1 MKQIKPPSHAI
12 SGVFVFLLLGLF
24 AVFST
29 VMVLMGAKAYIGT
42 ANRAAEHNAQRVA
55 QAYVRS
61 MVRSGDARGGVKVE
75 KITVPVYVPRE
86 DNEEDE
92 DSFADG
98 GEFEEDFE
106 AEFDEESEEASETYD
121 GETVEID
128 AIAMESNY
136 GGERYITRIYAWGGM
151 LREWNASEEV
161 DFEAANGEVVC
172 AADAMTAQVE
182 NGVLKVTLSEK
193 PDQGENTEAAQSK
206 ADVGEDGTVKTEVY
220 IALRT
225 AR

>member
-61 MVRSGDARGGVKVE
+61 MVRSGDAWGGVKVE

-106 AEFDEESEEASETYD
+106 AEFDEGSEEASETYD

-161 DFEAANGEVVC
+161 DFEAANGEAVC

-193 PDQGENTEAAQSK
+193 PNQGENTEAAQSK